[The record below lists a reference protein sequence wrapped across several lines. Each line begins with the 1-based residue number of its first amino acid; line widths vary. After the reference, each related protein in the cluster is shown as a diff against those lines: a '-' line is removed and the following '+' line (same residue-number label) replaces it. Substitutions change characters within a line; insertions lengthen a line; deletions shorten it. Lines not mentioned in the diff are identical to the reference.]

1 MAPAC
6 GTTAACMGRDA
17 APGAIRAPRLT
28 AGQRIPNRTALAVKL
43 GNGSA
48 VERLAS
54 MKIDNKC
61 G

>member
-1 MAPAC
+1 
-6 GTTAACMGRDA
+6 MGRDA